1 MSCKF
6 SNFLTNLYYNELEKK
21 VTEDKYSI
29 LLNVGILINHFA
41 GFIELCK
48 DLRSTFRIIRQVM
61 SKSNGVSLLNGD
73 NREIV
78 IPSYNQFD
86 IICKESVK
94 EVIKDLIAEYLV
106 KTKLIYT

>member
-1 MSCKF
+1 MR
-6 SNFLTNLYYNELEKK
+6 KK
-21 VTEDKYSI
+21 KLSEDKYSNLI
-29 LLNVGILINHFA
+29 NVDIFINHFG

-106 KTKLIYT
+106 KTK

>member
-1 MSCKF
+1 
-6 SNFLTNLYYNELEKK
+6 
-21 VTEDKYSI
+21 
-29 LLNVGILINHFA
+29 
-41 GFIELCK
+41 
-48 DLRSTFRIIRQVM
+48 M

-106 KTKLIYT
+106 KTK

>member
-1 MSCKF
+1 
-6 SNFLTNLYYNELEKK
+6 
-21 VTEDKYSI
+21 
-29 LLNVGILINHFA
+29 
-41 GFIELCK
+41 
-48 DLRSTFRIIRQVM
+48 M

-94 EVIKDLIAEYLV
+94 EVIKELKGDEEDNQFNIGSMRRRKKRVSTDDFLNQYRKKDDNDDIISKNY
-106 KTKLIYT
+106 